1 MSSALLESTLDLAL
15 DSVSGRIGSPGMR
28 VLELSWEYPPLTE
41 GGLARHVCGLSEA
54 LVAQGAEV
62 HVLSRG
68 PDTGVSEQR
77 GVVVHRVAQAPFPRD
92 VDAFLMWVAELNR
105 TLQTVV
111 AQWLAGEPF
120 DVVHSHDWLVADV
133 ARTVAADAGLP
144 WVVTVHATEHG
155 RHGGFV
161 ARPPQS
167 TIHGLER
174 AMARDADHLITCSHW
189 MRDHV
194 AAVFGVARNTITAL
208 PNGIDLDALA
218 ALRRPAGDGD
228 DAALRARLAP
238 GGERL
243 VLLAG
248 RLVHEK
254 GFDLALDALAP
265 ILHEPRSRADHHA
278 VRFVVAGAGPAEDA
292 LHAQSQGLGLD
303 PHGRFLGWVDD
314 ATLHALYRV
323 CDVCVVPS
331 RYEPFG
337 IVALEA
343 MALGCACIVADT
355 GGLREIVPGDETV
368 GLRVPREDR
377 RVLTAAITRLLH
389 DDALRAGIRERAR
402 RHVRGYGWA
411 PVARATAELLDAL
424 ARSPAHHPAPP
435 LSGSAAPAFP
445 RSR

>member
-1 MSSALLESTLDLAL
+1 
-15 DSVSGRIGSPGMR
+15 MR
-28 VLELSWEYPPLTE
+28 VLELSWEYPPVTE

-54 LVAQGAEV
+54 LVAQGAAV

-68 PDTGVSEQR
+68 PTAGVTDHR
-77 GVVVHRVAQAPFPRD
+77 GVCVHRVAQTPFPRD
-92 VDAFLMWVAELNR
+92 VDAFLVWVAEMNR
-105 TLQTVV
+105 ALGAV
-111 AQWLAGEPF
+111 APQLLARDRF

-144 WVVTVHATEHG
+144 WLVTVHATEHG
-155 RHGGFV
+155 RHGGFI

-167 TIHGLER
+167 TIHAHER
-174 AMARDADHLITCSHW
+174 AMARDADHLITCSQW

-194 AAVFGVARNTITAL
+194 AAVFGVARDTITTL

-218 ALRRPAGDGD
+218 ARRRQTGD

-238 GGERL
+238 DGERL

-254 GFDLALDALAP
+254 GFDLALGALAP
-265 ILHEPRSRADHHA
+265 ILLGPANDDDHRP
-278 VRFVVAGAGPAEDA
+278 VRFVVAGAGPAEDE
-292 LHAQSQGLGLD
+292 LHAQSQRLGLR

-314 ATLHALYRV
+314 ETLYALYRV

-368 GLRVPREDR
+368 GLRVPREDAAA
-377 RVLTAAITRLLH
+377 LGAAITRLLH
-389 DDALRAGIRERAR
+389 DDGLRARISERAR
-402 RHVRGYGWA
+402 RHVRGYGWTH
-411 PVARATAELLDAL
+411 VAHATAELLGAL
-424 ARSPAHHPAPP
+424 
-435 LSGSAAPAFP
+435 GESAIAT
-445 RSR
+445 SRGRRPSIRG

>member
-1 MSSALLESTLDLAL
+1 
-15 DSVSGRIGSPGMR
+15 MR
-28 VLELSWEYPPLTE
+28 VLELSWEYPPVTE
-41 GGLARHVCGLSEA
+41 GGLARHVGGLSEA
-54 LVAQGAEV
+54 LVAHGAEV

-68 PDTGVSEQR
+68 PTAGVRRHR

-92 VDAFLMWVAELNR
+92 VPSFLLWVAALNR
-105 TLQTVV
+105 ALGAV
-111 AQWLAGEPF
+111 APQLLASARF

-133 ARTVAADAGLP
+133 ARTVSTDAGLP

-155 RHGGFV
+155 RHGGFI

-167 TIHGLER
+167 TIHALER

-194 AAVFGVARNTITAL
+194 ATVFGVARDTITTL
-208 PNGIDLDALA
+208 PNGIDLDDLTGG
-218 ALRRPAGDGD
+218 RRQGGE

-238 GGERL
+238 AGEQL

-254 GFDLALDALAP
+254 GFDLALEALASLLP
-265 ILHEPRSRADHHA
+265 QSAGNGDSDGDRRA

-292 LHAQSQGLGLD
+292 LHAQARRLGLD

-314 ATLHALYRV
+314 ETLHALHRV

-343 MALGCACIVADT
+343 MALGCPCIVADT
-355 GGLREIVPGDETV
+355 GGLREIIPGDESA
-368 GLRVPREDR
+368 GLRVPREDQAA
-377 RVLTAAITRLLH
+377 LGAAIIRLLD
-389 DDALRAGIRERAR
+389 DDALRARISGRAR
-402 RHVRGYGWA
+402 HLVRSYGWT
-411 PVARATAELLDAL
+411 PVAGATAELLGGL
-424 ARSPAHHPAPP
+424 ARSSAPHPAPV
-435 LSGSAAPAFP
+435 LSGSAAPASP

>member
-1 MSSALLESTLDLAL
+1 
-15 DSVSGRIGSPGMR
+15 MR
-28 VLELSWEYPPLTE
+28 VLEVSWEYPPVTA

-54 LVAQGAEV
+54 LVAQGTDV

-68 PDTGVSEQR
+68 PTTGVTDHR
-77 GVVVHRVAQAPFPRD
+77 GVAVHRVAQRPVPRD
-92 VDAFLMWVAELNR
+92 VDAFLVWVAELNR
-105 TLQTVV
+105 TLGAV
-111 AQWLAGEPF
+111 APQLLAGDRF

-133 ARTVAADAGLP
+133 ARAVAANAGLP
-144 WVVTVHATEHG
+144 WMVTVHATEHG
-155 RHGGFV
+155 RHSGFV
-161 ARPPQS
+161 AHAPQS
-167 TIHGLER
+167 TIHAFER
-174 AMARDADHLITCSHW
+174 SMARDADHLITCSRW
-189 MRDHV
+189 MHDHV
-194 AAVFGVARNTITAL
+194 AAVFGVARDRITTL
-208 PNGIDLDALA
+208 PNGIDLAALA
-218 ALRRPAGDGD
+218 ADRRETGA

-265 ILHEPRSRADHHA
+265 ILHEPHDDDHHPP
-278 VRFVVAGAGPAEDA
+278 VRFIVAGSGPAEA
-292 LHAQSQGLGLD
+292 ELHAQSQRLGLH

-314 ATLHALYRV
+314 ETLYALYRV
-323 CDVCVVPS
+323 SDVCVVPS

-355 GGLREIVPGDETV
+355 GGLREIVAGDETV

-377 RVLTAAITRLLH
+377 ATLGAAITRLLH
-389 DDALRAGIRERAR
+389 DDALRARISEQAR
-402 RHVRGYGWA
+402 RHVRSYGWTH
-411 PVARATAELLDAL
+411 VACATAELLTHMSAG
-424 ARSPAHHPAPP
+424 RHGQSPAHHPAPPP